1 MNIDINNPILSKI
14 VLELLFNKKFK
25 NEFQAFAPEIY
36 ADIESFTSNPNCTCK
51 NKIEIY
57 AIKNKEKTS
66 TFLNNF
72 INDNNI
78 NLDLD
83 AITQKYTSKQYAGI
97 VEKVKISEW
106 DKFKDKLVKEKAI
119 YRSFAT
125 IKFDEEYIYVF
136 FL

>member
-25 NEFQAFAPEIY
+25 NEFQSFATEIY

-51 NKIEIY
+51 NKIEVY
-57 AIKNKEKTS
+57 VIKNKEKVVP
-66 TFLNNF
+66 FLNDF
-72 INDNNI
+72 INNNNI
-78 NLDLD
+78 PLDLE
-83 AITQKYTSKQYAGI
+83 AIAQKYNTKQYSGV

-106 DKFKDKLVKEKAI
+106 GQFKDRLIKEKAI
-119 YRSFAT
+119 YKSFAT
-125 IKFDEEYIYVF
+125 IKFDEEHIYVF